1 METTQKLQALNNEI
15 NSQVDASL
23 GSLFTKDD
31 VKNVINS
38 LFEKVYDIQNDDV
51 PTSVVDNDAIFE
63 AIKEAIVNETIDITD
78 FTSVEDAT
86 FSLDYGN
93 TISLD
98 NYTIDFNHTRFAN
111 ELIDVVKESLNN
123 NVNA

>member
-15 NSQVDASL
+15 NGKVDASL

-31 VKNVINS
+31 VKNIINS

-63 AIKEAIVNETIDITD
+63 AIKQAIVNESIDITD
-78 FTSVEDAT
+78 FTSVEDTT

-98 NYTIDFNHTRFAN
+98 NYSIDFNSTRFAN
-111 ELIDVVKESLNN
+111 ELIDVVKESLST
-123 NVNA
+123 NA

>member
-1 METTQKLQALNNEI
+1 METTQKLQALNGEI

-31 VKNVINS
+31 VKHIING

-51 PTSVVDNDAIFE
+51 PTTSFDNDAIFE
-63 AIKEAIVNETIDITD
+63 AIKDAIVNETIDITD

-111 ELIDVVKESLNN
+111 ELIESVKESLNA
-123 NVNA
+123 NA